1 MIWYNINNI
10 YANKNLLDGATWFG
24 CGKHVPTA
32 MSNSPKDEWC
42 TCQSS
47 TGAELNGF
55 PPKLGDAVAAKSSE
69 DWKIK
74 RNWLRRSPPPRPPK
88 KKKVLGLI
96 TKYDEISFN

>member
-1 MIWYNINNI
+1 MKRRTRTRRGRSNGEEVFIYLYVFVCGERERESDIWVTSFVRQRTI
-10 YANKNLLDGATWFG
+10 NLLDGATWFG

-69 DWKIK
+69 D
-74 RNWLRRSPPPRPPK
+74 
-88 KKKVLGLI
+88 
-96 TKYDEISFN
+96 